1 MSHED
6 SPAKYADPELT
17 PARDAQD
24 STIFLVANQSESV
37 EHGPRIASLPI
48 LSLLLYCQCIHSLG
62 SPSSISESV
71 ASDPAHEVA
80 LIVLIA
86 MLQNGGD
93 AFAEDFPTVPRHRHA
108 PFKLLVAAESA
119 LRKGPGLA

>member
-24 STIFLVANQSESV
+24 STIFLVANQSV

-48 LSLLLYCQCIHSLG
+48 LSLLLYCIHSLG
-62 SPSSISESV
+62 SPSSSSV
-71 ASDPAHEVA
+71 ASDPVHEVA

-93 AFAEDFPTVPRHRHA
+93 AFAADFPTVPRHRHG
-108 PFKLLVAAESA
+108 PLLVAA
-119 LRKGPGLA
+119 